1 MTPKCQTHPK
11 AGIENLTD
19 PLHFEPVASVYL
31 GIDYGSKRIGLSHG
45 DELGFAFP
53 LPAAT
58 AEDPALRLDQI
69 AQEITRLRVTHLI
82 LGYPLSLDGEKT
94 KRCLEVDA
102 FALELT
108 KRFHLPIDL
117 IDEGLT
123 SQAADSLSSQK
134 KPRTSKERQDQ
145 TKSGERDSRAAAI
158 LLQDFFNSRG
168 IGQSS

>member
-1 MTPKCQTHPK
+1 
-11 AGIENLTD
+11 
-19 PLHFEPVASVYL
+19 VASVYL

-45 DELGFAFP
+45 DDLGFAFP

-58 AEDPALRLDQI
+58 AEVPAQRFDQI
-69 AQEITRLRVTHLI
+69 AQEITRLRVTHLV

-108 KRFHLPIDL
+108 QRFHLPIDL

-123 SQAADSLSSQK
+123 SQAADSLSAQK
-134 KPRTSKERQDQ
+134 KPRSPKERQDQ
-145 TKSGERDSRAAAI
+145 TKSGERDSRAAAV

-168 IGQSS
+168 IGQNS